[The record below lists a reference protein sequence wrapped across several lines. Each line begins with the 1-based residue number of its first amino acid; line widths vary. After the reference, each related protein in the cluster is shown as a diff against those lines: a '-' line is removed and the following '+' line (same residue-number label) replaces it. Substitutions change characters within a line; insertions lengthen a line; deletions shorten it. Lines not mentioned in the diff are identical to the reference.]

1 MRKTNNDPSKKKAT
15 GVMTEKQVKG
25 AKASYKATTGMEYK
39 PKAATTTKAAPRT
52 FKSNAEK
59 EAWFAKN
66 ASERASKAPARA
78 SKKK

>member
-25 AKASYKATTGMEYK
+25 AKASYKATTGMDYK
-39 PKAATTTKAAPRT
+39 PKATTTKAAPRT

-66 ASERASKAPARA
+66 APERA
-78 SKKK
+78 KKKK

>member
-1 MRKTNNDPSKKKAT
+1 MKKTNNNPSKKKAT

-39 PKAATTTKAAPRT
+39 PKAAAKQAPMK

-59 EAWFAKN
+59 DAWFAKN
-66 ASERASKAPARA
+66 APERA
-78 SKKK
+78 KKKK